1 MNGARSVGRSLVSL
15 GAVAWMILSLPHPAR
30 PYGIAVVAAVFA
42 WALWKVKRE
51 DRLGRQ
57 DGVDCRC
64 KWCRQQEEQETEE
77 EGR

>member
-1 MNGARSVGRSLVSL
+1 MNVLRVV
-15 GAVAWMILSLPHPAR
+15 WMILTLPRPA
-30 PYGIAVVAAVFA
+30 GLALVAAASA

-64 KWCRQQEEQETEE
+64 KWCRQQDEQEKENMDAAAEEQP
-77 EGR
+77 